1 MQAVL
6 GGLPIAAP
14 SPNEM
19 RREAGGAAG
28 VSTGSCILIQ
38 VQQYYCIWYSST
50 TQAVLGW
57 FGIWFSRSERRHVTG
72 CGTGQLCHNR
82 QQ

>member
-38 VQQYYCIWYSST
+38 VQQ
-50 TQAVLGW
+50 
-57 FGIWFSRSERRHVTG
+57 
-72 CGTGQLCHNR
+72 
-82 QQ
+82 